1 VEIMVNDLIRALLE
15 SSRNIYGNYFIRNY
29 YLRSGANRPSV
40 LISYLPFP
48 FRISTDS
55 IEMRKHQNR
64 REAIVIGEVF
74 KEFGFNADVIFCKK
88 KIFLP
93 HKDYSIVFG
102 QEPNF
107 EKYAKRNPKAIK
119 IYFATGSYWKYQ
131 NSAIIKRTQE
141 VNKKRKSNLE
151 PSRLVSPHESAELAD
166 WIIQIGSKF
175 TISTYPPEIQHKII
189 LVSQSSFEF
198 LDTNIENKN
207 YSFAKK
213 KFLWF
218 GGKGAILK
226 GLDLLLEA
234 FVKRP
239 DLELFIAGAPEK
251 DFVKEY
257 ANELFNT
264 RNIHFLGWLDIKSE
278 ILRRVA
284 DSCAFVILPSASE
297 GVPGSVISMMRLG
310 LVPVVSIQAA
320 VEEIEYYGFLIHG
333 LTIQDV
339 LSVVDRVSSLD
350 EDEIYKRA
358 KSAQDFAKRNITI
371 GTFKHDFKNALR
383 RILNPNELEYSDK
396 EGQRNKM

>member
-1 VEIMVNDLIRALLE
+1 MNLIRSWVKKMYEEYLV
-15 SSRNIYGNYFIRNY
+15 RNFYIRVGHNSPY
-29 YLRSGANRPSV
+29 A

-48 FRISTDS
+48 FRISIDS

-74 KEFGFNADVIFCKK
+74 KEFGFNVDVIYFKK

-102 QEPNF
+102 LEPNF
-107 EKYAKRNPKAIK
+107 EKFAKRNPKAIK
-119 IYFATGSYWKYQ
+119 IYYATGAYWKYQ

-141 VNKKRKSNLE
+141 VNERRKSNLE

-175 TISTYPPEIQHKII
+175 TISTYPPEMQHKII
-189 LVSQSSFEF
+189 LVRQSSFEF
-198 LDTNIENKN
+198 LDANIKNKN

-278 ILRRVA
+278 ILQQVA
-284 DSCAFVILPSASE
+284 DLCAFVILPSASE
-297 GVPGSVISMMRLG
+297 GVAGSVISMMRLG
-310 LVPVVSIQAA
+310 LVPVASIQAA
-320 VEEIEYYGFLIHG
+320 IEEIEYFGFLIHG

-339 LSVVDRVSSLD
+339 LSVVDRVSNLD

-358 KSAQDFAKRNITI
+358 KSAQDFAKRNFTI
-371 GTFKHDFKNALR
+371 GTFKHDFENVSR
-383 RILNPNELEYSDK
+383 RILNLNDP
-396 EGQRNKM
+396 